1 MSDRTEKTN
10 KTMQERHN
18 NRRLYFDELAE
29 TCRSYFMPYI
39 SRWHEVRA
47 ETSVLEIGCGEGGNL
62 LPLAKA
68 GANVTGIDIASCRIE
83 QARRFFA
90 EEQTEG
96 NFICCD
102 IFKHRSRNKF
112 DIIICHDVLE
122 HLQDKEGLLS
132 LVCSYLKDGG
142 IAFMSFPAWQMPFG
156 GHQQICRSRLLS
168 HLPFIH
174 LLPLPLYKRIIGW
187 SGESVGCLNE
197 LLSIRETRI
206 TLETFERLVGSS
218 GLTIVDRTLY
228 LVNPHYKVKF
238 GLKPRKL
245 PQLLSQV
252 PYLRDVLSSSCFYL
266 LRNE

>member
-1 MSDRTEKTN
+1 MQDRHTN
-10 KTMQERHN
+10 RS
-18 NRRLYFDELAE
+18 RYFSELAE
-29 TCRSYFMPYI
+29 TSRSYFMPYI

-156 GHQQICRSRLLS
+156 GHQQICRNRFLAR
-168 HLPFIH
+168 LPFVH
-174 LLPLPLYKRIIGW
+174 LLPPALYKGIIKW
-187 SGESVGCLNE
+187 AGESDDCLRE
-197 LLSIRETRI
+197 LLSIRETR
-206 TLETFERLVGSS
+206 TTVESFERLVGSS
-218 GLTIVDRTLY
+218 GLTIADRSLF
-228 LVNPHYKVKF
+228 LINPHYKVKF
-238 GLKPRKL
+238 GLPPCRLPRW
-245 PQLLSQV
+245 LSAL
-252 PYLRDVLSSSCFYL
+252 PYLRNFLSSSCWYL
-266 LRNE
+266 LQKRPSATS